1 LGSNGSLHLHQQIAA
16 AAWIIS
22 SGPKTFMLATFIMEN
37 INLHTSHRIELE
49 GIFRALHHQ
58 DYLNMTPK
66 MVDQWCDNMQAIKDT
81 SNPIQDPGRFLKAE
95 ADINLSYIT

>member
-1 LGSNGSLHLHQQIAA
+1 
-16 AAWIIS
+16 
-22 SGPKTFMLATFIMEN
+22 MEN

-49 GIFRALHHQ
+49 GIFRTLHHQ

-95 ADINLSYIT
+95 ADINLSYITWKTDTHTKQEYHTYMGIKTQRK